1 MQRDNWKHCGGNLFP
16 LCGREFKSSTNQR
29 NQFFQGWFWHLLLY
43 CCEKSLI
50 FVILS
55 NMFDFTSFMFQTL
68 FSGIKLNNTP
78 PHHHEGQIGTQ
89 DLQTQNYLH
98 PDSVEIALFLPSITL
113 EPSYL
118 LVECFSSWAA
128 IKNLSNIGLPCL
140 TWSIPF

>member
-1 MQRDNWKHCGGNLFP
+1 
-16 LCGREFKSSTNQR
+16 
-29 NQFFQGWFWHLLLY
+29 
-43 CCEKSLI
+43 
-50 FVILS
+50 
-55 NMFDFTSFMFQTL
+55 MFDFTSFMFQTL

-118 LVECFSSWAA
+118 LVECFSS
-128 IKNLSNIGLPCL
+128 
-140 TWSIPF
+140 